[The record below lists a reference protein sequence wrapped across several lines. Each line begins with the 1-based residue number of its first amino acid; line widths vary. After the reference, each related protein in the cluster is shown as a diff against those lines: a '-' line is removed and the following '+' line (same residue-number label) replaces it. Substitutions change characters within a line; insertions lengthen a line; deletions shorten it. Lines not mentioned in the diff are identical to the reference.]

1 MRIGRM
7 LRRLRRQRWF
17 SPFVV
22 LLAVAITLPPGFG
35 YAISPISQRIFH
47 HNSSSA
53 TQDSSPPIRVL
64 RLSEMKSLK
73 GKGPYRFEERC
84 GKFPWTPFY
93 RSINLA
99 TGNLMVTATDL
110 SYPSRGMN
118 IACTRTYNSHDD
130 KVGPFGKGW
139 AFSYD
144 MALYTDP
151 QDPVGTLDRKT
162 WNGTVL
168 PYQVD
173 ADGLVTP
180 PVFVHDKTA
189 RTKWMVRAQQSDGS
203 FSQLIYVADLE
214 GNIQGDEPPPPTGEE
229 VSEFALE
236 FTRRSKDGTI
246 TTYYAFGRDS
256 EGLPTGW
263 YKPTRIEDRNGN
275 AVVFEYGLEVTYP
288 DGSKDCLLTKIIDTV
303 GREVQ
308 ISWANVGSS
317 SEPKWR
323 IVAITDPI
331 GRVWQY
337 EYDSEGNLWKV
348 TDPAGRTTTYGY
360 TSVSGS
366 EGIEEGLLASIT
378 SPMGKTTQFSY
389 LIRPAIPSLDPW
401 CRQDALWVDQV
412 IEPSG
417 YKYRLEISWM
427 AQTDSGW
434 IINVVRSATGWR
446 TYWQCSLRGTVFWD
460 WTAALQPNAFRV
472 WDVAFNLTVASEGGP
487 AGTSAEMGQPQQV
500 TNYRKMTYD
509 AIIDYGT
516 SAGSEDDKVVNP
528 GQGNITKIEEMRS
541 LTDIRWLVT
550 TFEYWD
556 ENKFH
561 QQKAVI
567 DPMGRRTETDYYPA
581 DDPNPGNRGNVKKV
595 VDAKGGVTTFE
606 YDQYGQKI
614 KMTDPE
620 GRVWRYEYDQYGNL
634 RKLIYPDGSYTET
647 SYDLIGRPVQIRDRK
662 GQVTTITYNAV
673 GQPVRVEYSDGS
685 YVEYAYDGDG
695 QVIAVTE
702 SGRGTTSYTYDNAGR
717 LIAVTDPEMG
727 TVQYEYDLFGMRTKI
742 VYPNGWQVRYEYAY
756 DILINQSIMKGEND
770 EDSIP
775 ALWKVVDPLG
785 YFTNYFYT
793 ILGQI
798 QKQEIV
804 MEKDV
809 NENPTKKLI
818 AEYVWDTENMLL
830 SLDWKVI
837 GSSGEQRVRKFAYTY
852 DDLRNRTSQE
862 ITESDGTVKVESYEY
877 DELNRLVRVT
887 YPDGL
892 IQSYTFDGVGNRLTK
907 TEQFPNGTVK
917 ATSYTYNALNQ
928 LVSLTD
934 ENGTR
939 VFSYDENGNCV
950 NDGKRLYEWDVQNRL
965 VRVIVPNEG
974 EVRFR
979 YCADGMRVEKQVV
992 GGLTTKYVYDG
1003 QTVIG
1008 EIRSDGTKRWYVLG
1022 AMGYICRIDEGAN
1035 GEILARDYF
1044 VYDGLGSCRAL
1055 VSSNGLIVAKYDYDV
1070 YGSVR
1075 GQEGQ
1080 RANNFKY
1087 VAQIGHPTDEET
1099 GLIYMRARYYDPEI
1113 GRFISED
1120 PSGHGVNWYL
1130 YADGNPVNKVD
1141 VDGRKSLRS
1150 KPDWLINLAQAF
1162 ASGDYDSVALYVQ
1175 MIAEYLLG
1183 IDKTTAEAI
1192 GDLVKKILTGLE
1204 LGTGKRAAKKV
1215 IEKTEGL
1222 WEQVIIHAKKILDN
1236 PNSDAVKNWRSEI
1249 ENWLKTIHRR
1259 VVE

>member
-7 LRRLRRQRWF
+7 LRRLRRHRWF

-35 YAISPISQRIFH
+35 YAVSPISQRIYRL
-47 HNSSSA
+47 NSA
-53 TQDSSPPIRVL
+53 IQDSSPIVRVL

-99 TGNLMVTATDL
+99 TGNLMVTETDL

-118 IACTRTYNSHDD
+118 IACTRTYNAHDD
-130 KVGPFGKGW
+130 KIGPFGKGW
-139 AFSYD
+139 SFSYD

-173 ADGLVTP
+173 ADGLITP

-214 GNIQGDEPPPPTGEE
+214 GNIQGEAPPPPVGEE

-236 FTRRSKDGTI
+236 FTRKSKDGTI

-288 DGSKDCLLTKIIDTV
+288 DGSKDWLLTKIVDTV

-308 ISWANVGSS
+308 ISWGNVGSS

-323 IVAITDPI
+323 IVKITDPI

-360 TSVSGS
+360 TSVSGN
-366 EGIEEGLLASIT
+366 EGVEDGLLASIT
-378 SPMGKTTQFSY
+378 SPMGKVTE
-389 LIRPAIPSLDPW
+389 IRYRLQEPISESPSAGFVPDPYIHQT
-401 CRQDALWVDQV
+401 CLWVDE
-412 IEPSG
+412 IRYPSG
-417 YKYRLEISWM
+417 LR
-427 AQTDSGW
+427 AQAKVYGGLPGVLH
-434 IINVVRSATGWR
+434 VVHFFRPDGMQIPYAGRWCFGTWGR
-446 TYWQCSLRGTVFWD
+446 TIGYFVSIGADLIWEWDIAYNLRHVYSPMRTLLVGEKW
-460 WTAALQPNAFRV
+460 L
-472 WDVAFNLTVASEGGP
+472 G
-487 AGTSAEMGQPQQV
+487 
-500 TNYRKMTYD
+500 YD
-509 AIIDYGT
+509 AVIDEQ
-516 SAGSEDDKVVNP
+516 AQKVINP
-528 GQGNITKIEEMRS
+528 GQGNMETLKVLRSYFDQSPQWIETR
-541 LTDIRWLVT
+541 
-550 TFEYWD
+550 FEYWG

-561 QQKAVI
+561 QRKATI

-620 GRVWRYEYDQYGNL
+620 GRVWQYEYDQFGNL
-634 RKLIYPDGSYTET
+634 RKLIYPDRSYTET
-647 SYDLIGRPVQIRDRK
+647 SYDLIGRPIQIRDRK

-673 GQPVRVEYSDGS
+673 SQPVRVEYPDGS

-695 QVIAVTE
+695 QVITVTE
-702 SGRGTTSYTYDNAGR
+702 SERGTTSYTYDNAGR
-717 LIAVTDPEMG
+717 LIAVTDPEVG

-742 VYPNGWQVRYEYAY
+742 VYPNGWQVRYEYEPAMVS
-756 DILINQSIMKGEND
+756 QSVIKGEV
-770 EDSIP
+770 EEEP
-775 ALWKVVDPLG
+775 LPMLRQVVDPLG
-785 YFTNYFYT
+785 NATFFQFSGSP
-793 ILGQI
+793 IGQI
-798 QKQEIV
+798 KRIEAV
-804 MEKDV
+804 VEKDA
-809 NENPTKKLI
+809 NGNPTKKLI
-818 AEYVWDTENMLL
+818 AEFVWDTENMLL
-830 SLDWKVI
+830 SVDWKVND
-837 GSSGEQRVRKFAYTY
+837 QRVRKFAYTY
-852 DDLRNRTSQE
+852 DDLRNRIRQE
-862 ITESDGTVKVESYEY
+862 MTEGDGTVKVESYEY

-887 YPDGL
+887 YPDGVV
-892 IQSYTFDGVGNRLTK
+892 QSYTFDGVGNRLTK
-907 TEQFPNGTVK
+907 TEQFPDGTVK
-917 ATSYTYNALNQ
+917 TTSYAYNALNQ

-939 VFSYDENGNCV
+939 VFSYDANGNCV

-965 VRVIVPNEG
+965 IRVIVPNEG

-979 YCADGMRVEKQVV
+979 YRADGMRVEKQVV

-1008 EIRSDGTKRWYVLG
+1008 EMRSDGTKRWYVPG
-1022 AMGYICRIDEGAN
+1022 AMGYVCRIDEDAN
-1035 GEILARDYF
+1035 GQILARDYF

-1055 VSSNGLIVAKYDYDV
+1055 VSSNGIVVAKYDYDV

-1080 RANNFKY
+1080 RANSFKY

-1099 GLIYMRARYYDPEI
+1099 GLIYMRARYYDPEV
-1113 GRFISED
+1113 GRFVNED
-1120 PSGHGVNWYL
+1120 PGQYGQNWYL
-1130 YADGNPVNKVD
+1130 YCENNPVNFWDENGKEPTTTIKRLD
-1141 VDGRKSLRS
+1141 A
-1150 KPDWLINLAQAF
+1150 LINFIWFIITIAGFTGLFIAALHGVEMKSIPVLIAAFIRGAAMTGGIGIALLATFGLVAT
-1162 ASGDYDSVALYVQ
+1162 VALIGIT
-1175 MIAEYLLG
+1175 IALKSYIYAYEMGLL
-1183 IDKTTAEAI
+1183 D
-1192 GDLVKKILTGLE
+1192 D
-1204 LGTGKRAAKKV
+1204 
-1215 IEKTEGL
+1215 
-1222 WEQVIIHAKKILDN
+1222 
-1236 PNSDAVKNWRSEI
+1236 
-1249 ENWLKTIHRR
+1249 
-1259 VVE
+1259 